1 MPRLEVLETGKN
13 KKRGKVVFVDQDI
26 TTGKSVFCLSA
37 QRALGHQIFIAL
49 FYPMAAKEMELL

>member
-1 MPRLEVLETGKN
+1 M
-13 KKRGKVVFVDQDI
+13 VFVDQDI